1 MVDRIRQLFLSL
13 IGIAAFAF
21 VFYLVFKDDPG
32 LIIGLVAVVVG
43 LILLVLLIT
52 IIIRIRD
59 YLVEKRRKKPF
70 KYEKELDLPSN
81 QPK

>member
-1 MVDRIRQLFLSL
+1 MVDKIRQLFLSL

-70 KYEKELDLPSN
+70 KH
-81 QPK
+81 